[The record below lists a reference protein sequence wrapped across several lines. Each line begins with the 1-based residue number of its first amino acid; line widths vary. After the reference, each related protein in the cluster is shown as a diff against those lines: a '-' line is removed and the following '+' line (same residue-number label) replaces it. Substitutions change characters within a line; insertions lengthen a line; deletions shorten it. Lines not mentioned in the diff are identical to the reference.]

1 MGRHGLMRPLLR
13 HPRLIAAAATVS
25 AYALLRWLRRKR
37 LRRALAPAHPSW
49 RDSAQAQLIGST
61 PLLPLHSL
69 SKLCGCTILA
79 KCEQANPSGT
89 GKDRIALAMLA
100 EAEASGALPA
110 GGGGVVVEGS
120 SGSTTIGLAPLVAAA
135 GHRLVAVLPDDC
147 AAEKRD
153 AIAAFPG
160 ITIEVVRAASIASP
174 THYVNVARQR
184 AADLAAAG
192 ERVLFANQFDNLA
205 NVRAHVTG
213 TAREIG
219 RQAAAL
225 GRTVDAFAMGAGTG
239 GTIAGVS
246 LGLGDGPRIYLAD
259 PQGSSLHGRVRHGVC
274 YDARQA
280 ERFVERHR
288 YDTIMD
294 GVGLDRVTANF
305 RAARV
310 DDACRAIAAAG
321 PAPREPLLA
330 AARRR
335 AAADLAAGA
344 GATLAPA
351 SSGPRATAGSRPP
364 APPRTRP
371 GSPRTPSPASPAAA
385 ATPLGARRGGGAR
398 RAPSP
403 RVARKRPRGGARRR
417 QALVRGSARDGDR
430 RAQRRRAARAA
441 GGGGVIRPDI
451 VLVVVGLATVIG
463 RGRVLRPR
471 RAPAPGPSP
480 LPGGD
485 DDERAEGGLMARRIY
500 ARARRPAP

>member
-100 EAEASGALPA
+100 EAEASGALPS

-160 ITIEVVRAASIASP
+160 ITVEVVRAASIASP

-310 DDACRAIAAAG
+310 DDACRVSDADALTMAHYLLRFEGLFLGSSSALNCVAA
-321 PAPREPLLA
+321 L
-330 AARRR
+330 R
-335 AAADLAAGA
+335 AAAELRKAHPDRDDITVVTVLCDSGDRYLSRFWNRAFVEKRGLEWPSADAADLE
-344 GATLAPA
+344 
-351 SSGPRATAGSRPP
+351 R
-364 APPRTRP
+364 
-371 GSPRTPSPASPAAA
+371 AAA
-385 ATPLGARRGGGAR
+385 ALLDRPTDEPSLLLG
-398 RAPSP
+398 
-403 RVARKRPRGGARRR
+403 
-417 QALVRGSARDGDR
+417 GS
-430 RAQRRRAARAA
+430 
-441 GGGGVIRPDI
+441 
-451 VLVVVGLATVIG
+451 
-463 RGRVLRPR
+463 
-471 RAPAPGPSP
+471 
-480 LPGGD
+480 
-485 DDERAEGGLMARRIY
+485 
-500 ARARRPAP
+500 

>member
-1 MGRHGLMRPLLR
+1 MGRHGLMRPLR

-100 EAEASGALPA
+100 EAEASGALPS

-160 ITIEVVRAASIASP
+160 ITVEVVRGVDREPDAL
-174 THYVNVARQR
+174 R
-184 AADLAAAG
+184 
-192 ERVLFANQFDNLA
+192 
-205 NVRAHVTG
+205 
-213 TAREIG
+213 TARSG
-219 RQAAAL
+219 ARPPL

-310 DDACRAIAAAG
+310 DDACRVSDATPLTMAHYLREGLFLGSSSALNCVAALRAAAELRKAHPDRDDITVVTVLCDSGHRTSAGSGTAPSLATPPETQAIAKPEASADDALLIESALAFARRTSPADAVDRASHRSRAAQLSEEELRAVLVGRGILEARRTFAHALSSSARSARPTSTG
-321 PAPREPLLA
+321 PARRPSRRPARAARAPARRGRGAA
-330 AARRR
+330 AARR
-335 AAADLAAGA
+335 
-344 GATLAPA
+344 
-351 SSGPRATAGSRPP
+351 GPGW
-364 APPRTRP
+364 
-371 GSPRTPSPASPAAA
+371 
-385 ATPLGARRGGGAR
+385 
-398 RAPSP
+398 
-403 RVARKRPRGGARRR
+403 RRR
-417 QALVRGSARDGDR
+417 
-430 RAQRRRAARAA
+430 
-441 GGGGVIRPDI
+441 
-451 VLVVVGLATVIG
+451 
-463 RGRVLRPR
+463 
-471 RAPAPGPSP
+471 
-480 LPGGD
+480 
-485 DDERAEGGLMARRIY
+485 
-500 ARARRPAP
+500 

>member
-100 EAEASGALPA
+100 EAEASALRPA
-110 GGGGVVVEGS
+110 AAS
-120 SGSTTIGLAPLVAAA
+120 SSRLVRVDDLARLVAAA

-153 AIAAFPG
+153 AIAAF
-160 ITIEVVRAASIASP
+160 RD
-174 THYVNVARQR
+174 H
-184 AADLAAAG
+184 
-192 ERVLFANQFDNLA
+192 
-205 NVRAHVTG
+205 G

-310 DDACRAIAAAG
+310 DDACRVSDADALTMAHYLLRFEGLFLGSSSALNCVAA
-321 PAPREPLLA
+321 L
-330 AARRR
+330 R
-335 AAADLAAGA
+335 AAAELRKAHPDRDDITVVTVLCDSGHRYPQRFWNRAFEARLEWPSADAADLE
-344 GATLAPA
+344 
-351 SSGPRATAGSRPP
+351 R
-364 APPRTRP
+364 
-371 GSPRTPSPASPAAA
+371 AAA
-385 ATPLGARRGGGAR
+385 APRPADGRRSCCSG
-398 RAPSP
+398 
-403 RVARKRPRGGARRR
+403 V
-417 QALVRGSARDGDR
+417 V
-430 RAQRRRAARAA
+430 RAA
-441 GGGGVIRPDI
+441 G
-451 VLVVVGLATVIG
+451 
-463 RGRVLRPR
+463 
-471 RAPAPGPSP
+471 
-480 LPGGD
+480 
-485 DDERAEGGLMARRIY
+485 
-500 ARARRPAP
+500 